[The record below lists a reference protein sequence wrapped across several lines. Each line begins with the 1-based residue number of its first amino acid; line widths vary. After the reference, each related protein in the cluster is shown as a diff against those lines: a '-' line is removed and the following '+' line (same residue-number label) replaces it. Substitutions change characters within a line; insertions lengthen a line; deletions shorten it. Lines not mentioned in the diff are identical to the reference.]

1 MRISDWSSDVCSSD
15 LPADENLVA
24 AIADQR
30 VRKAGPDE
38 TLDAVEPV
46 ALGVTAITRAGL
58 EVDRDGTRVGA
69 VVDRIDAAPSDQHIG
84 ARTALKQI
92 VAAAPFEPVRARAA
106 IQRLVG
112 TDPGQRIVE
121 GRAAHRLDTRQP
133 VTRRIAGAGLH
144 PQVQLALH
152 RRPP

>member
-30 VRKAGPDE
+30 VRKASPDE

-69 VVDRIDAAPSDQHIG
+69 VVDRIAAAPSAQPIG
-84 ARTALKQI
+84 ARTAPKQI
-92 VAAAPFEPVRARAA
+92 VAPAPFEPVRPPPPL
-106 IQRLVG
+106 QRLLG
-112 TDPGQRIVE
+112 PHPGPPT
-121 GRAAHRLDTRQP
+121 AAHRNSARYATR
-133 VTRRIAGAGLH
+133 
-144 PQVQLALH
+144 
-152 RRPP
+152 

>member
-58 EVDRDGTRVGA
+58 EVDRDGTRVGP
-69 VVDRIDAAPSDQHIG
+69 VVDRIDAVRTDQHID
-84 ARTALKQI
+84 ARTALQQS
-92 VAAAPFEPVRARAA
+92 VAAAPFAPGRAPTAIPRLAA
-106 IQRLVG
+106 PDPGHTLVG
-112 TDPGQRIVE
+112 GS
-121 GRAAHRLDTRQP
+121 AAHRL
-133 VTRRIAGAGLH
+133 H
-144 PQVQLALH
+144 PHQQTT
-152 RRPP
+152 

>member
-1 MRISDWSSDVCSSD
+1 MGCDLGWRMLCSVSRRLALLCFFFSSRRRHTRCALVTGVQTCALPISR
-15 LPADENLVA
+15 PADENLVA

-46 ALGVTAITRAGL
+46 ALGVTAIARAGL

-69 VVDRIDAAPSDQHIG
+69 VVDRIDAAPSDQDIG

-92 VAAAPFEPVRARAA
+92 E
-106 IQRLVG
+106 I
-112 TDPGQRIVE
+112 
-121 GRAAHRLDTRQP
+121 GRAH
-133 VTRRIAGAGLH
+133 V
-144 PQVQLALH
+144 
-152 RRPP
+152 